1 MSMVPHSP
9 RARPTSRPKVPVARP
24 ASRPTMPV
32 TRPGRRERHKLEVYR
47 RIHDAAVALFRKQ
60 GYDATTVEQIAE
72 RADVAK
78 GTVFNYFPS
87 KDALLRAMSAD
98 VHVKLL
104 DELGTPDTWSGSCR
118 EQVVRLLLTLAR
130 LAQEDRVVFR
140 LVLNQNLRDF
150 WRDAQQDPLSHH
162 VQASVRSA
170 LKTGRSRGELDP
182 SLRLESAARLIE
194 AAFFTTLLDWL
205 NGGIAERAFR
215 REVAGQLDI
224 VFAGL
229 AARSDGRKGLP

>member
-1 MSMVPHSP
+1 MNP
-9 RARPTSRPKVPVARP
+9 RPRPRERPQARAAAP
-24 ASRPTMPV
+24 A
-32 TRPGRRERHKLEVYR
+32 PGRRARHKLEVYR

-60 GYDATTVEQIAE
+60 GYDTTTIEQIAE

-87 KDALLRAMSAD
+87 KESLLHALSAD

-104 DELGTPDTWSGSCR
+104 DELGELHTGSGTCR

-140 LVLNQNLRDF
+140 MVLNQNLRDF
-150 WRDAQQDPLSHH
+150 WRDAQQDPLSLHIK
-162 VQASVRSA
+162 ASVRHA
-170 LKTGRSRGELDP
+170 LRAGRASGEL
-182 SLRLESAARLIE
+182 SRSVRLESAARLIE
-194 AAFFTTLLDWL
+194 AAFFTTMLDWL

-229 AARSDGRKGLP
+229 AKRT

>member
-1 MSMVPHSP
+1 M
-9 RARPTSRPKVPVARP
+9 
-24 ASRPTMPV
+24 
-32 TRPGRRERHKLEVYR
+32 GRRERHKLDVYR
-47 RIHDAAVALFRKQ
+47 RIHQAAVALFRKQ
-60 GYDATTVEQIAE
+60 GYEATTVEQIAE

-87 KDALLRAMSAD
+87 KESLLHALASD
-98 VHVKLL
+98 VHVRLL
-104 DELGTPDTWSGSCR
+104 DELGTFESWSGTCR

-162 VQASVRSA
+162 VKSSVRSA
-170 LKTGRSRGELDP
+170 LTAGRARGELDP
-182 SLRLESAARLIE
+182 SLRLEAAARLIE
-194 AAFFTTLLDWL
+194 AAFFTTMLDWL

-215 REVAGQLDI
+215 REVAGQLEI
-224 VFAGL
+224 VFGGL
-229 AARSDGRKGLP
+229 AKRA